1 MVPSV
6 LSLGYHAYRV
16 LPVTV
21 EVHLLPGTLGMQ
33 ILGLADS
40 ALKESRERIRSA
52 LLNSGYSFPV
62 KQITVNLL
70 PADIKKEGGQL
81 ELAVLTGI
89 LVASGEI
96 SHGILDRHI
105 FLGSLSLDGSVR
117 DTPRLVSAL
126 LHAAK
131 YEKRIAVIPAEAADM
146 AAMIPGL
153 RFKTLQAIE
162 ELSRLNDL
170 EIFTG
175 KEQLSPLTGTEV
187 TFDQIL
193 GMEREKK
200 ALALAVAGRHHTL
213 IMGEP
218 GTGKTVLITAAS
230 SLAPPLTT
238 KEKLESSEFY
248 SLAENSSTLIQ
259 AAPFRSPHHT
269 SSDAAVIGGGA
280 KPRPGEVTL
289 AHNGFLFLDE
299 LIQFQTRT
307 LQALR
312 EPLENRTVHIAR
324 AQEKVVYPAD
334 FTLLAA
340 SNPCQCGYLFS
351 RSGRCNCSPIK
362 RLSGI
367 GKISGPFLDRISI
380 ELDVQKQTTL
390 QAGSLSH
397 TWYREKVLEIDERIR
412 SRNGKRGNNSL
423 NRAQLMEHL
432 QGSAEH
438 RLLEDLSRRFS
449 LSPRGQIG
457 TMQVARTLADWN
469 GKDKIGEE
477 CLEEAFQYR
486 SIRLLAMSV
495 FSEAA

>member
-1 MVPSV
+1 
-6 LSLGYHAYRV
+6 
-16 LPVTV
+16 
-21 EVHLLPGTLGMQ
+21 MQ
-33 ILGLADS
+33 IIGLADS

-89 LVASGEI
+89 LVANGEI
-96 SHGILDRHI
+96 SPGILENHI

-146 AAMIPGL
+146 AAGIPGL
-153 RFKTLQAIE
+153 RFRTLQAVE
-162 ELSRLNDL
+162 ELPRLNEL

-175 KEQLSPLTGTEV
+175 KEQPVPLTGTEI
-187 TFDQIL
+187 TFDQLL

-200 ALALAVAGRHHTL
+200 ALALAVAGRHHAL

-218 GTGKTVLITAAS
+218 GTGKTALITAAS

-248 SLAENSSTLIQ
+248 SLAENSTFLIQ

-312 EPLENRTVHIAR
+312 EPLENRIVHIAR
-324 AQEKVVYPAD
+324 AQEKVTYPAD

-340 SNPCQCGYLFS
+340 SNPCQCGNLFS
-351 RSGRCNCSPIK
+351 RSATCSCSPTK
-362 RLSGI
+362 QMSGLN
-367 GKISGPFLDRISI
+367 KISGPFLDRISI
-380 ELDVQKQTTL
+380 ELDVQKQPVL
-390 QAGSLSH
+390 QPASKSH
-397 TWYREKVLEIDERIR
+397 TWYREKVLEVDERIR

-423 NRAQLMEHL
+423 NRAQLMEQL
-432 QGSAEH
+432 RGRTEH
-438 RLLEDLSRRFS
+438 KLLEDLSQYFS
-449 LSPRGQIG
+449 LSQRGQIG

-469 GKDKIGEE
+469 RKDTIGEE

-486 SIRLLAMSV
+486 SIRLLIRSV
-495 FSEAA
+495 FSRAA